1 MTARGFAEAFAV
13 LGVLV
18 VVCLVVEVVALAITS
33 F

>member
-1 MTARGFAEAFAV
+1 MSARGFVEAFAV

-18 VVCLVVEVVALAITS
+18 LVCLVVEVVALAITS